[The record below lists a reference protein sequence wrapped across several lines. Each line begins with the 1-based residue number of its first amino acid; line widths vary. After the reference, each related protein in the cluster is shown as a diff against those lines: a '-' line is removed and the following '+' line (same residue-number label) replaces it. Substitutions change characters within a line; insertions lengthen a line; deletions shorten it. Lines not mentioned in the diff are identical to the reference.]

1 MEQNGWA
8 SGKFLVDGFP
18 RNEDNYLGWNE
29 VMGESIHL
37 AGVLHFTADEQA
49 LIERVMQRG
58 QTSGRTDDNMETLM
72 KRLNQY
78 KTEQIPIINRY
89 DTMGLVKTIN
99 GNQAIEEVYG
109 QVKTAVTG
117 YI

>member
-1 MEQNGWA
+1 
-8 SGKFLVDGFP
+8 
-18 RNEDNYLGWNE
+18 
-29 VMGESIHL
+29 
-37 AGVLHFTADEQA
+37 
-49 LIERVMQRG
+49 
-58 QTSGRTDDNMETLM
+58 METLM

-117 YI
+117 YIWFP

>member
-1 MEQNGWA
+1 
-8 SGKFLVDGFP
+8 
-18 RNEDNYLGWNE
+18 
-29 VMGESIHL
+29 
-37 AGVLHFTADEQA
+37 
-49 LIERVMQRG
+49 
-58 QTSGRTDDNMETLM
+58 METLM

-78 KTEQIPIINRY
+78 KTEQLPIINRY

-117 YI
+117 YIWFPKYNTDREKSEHSLWDTE